1 MSGCATAI
9 HVLAELALSVLIRPG
24 QGKDKEHL
32 SSCRP
37 RRLVSCLRGA
47 LVALRDAGVLPPELD
62 PHLSAL
68 QVVIRPCTVS
78 RDGSAPS
85 VSDTDRFKH
94 KLFQTSSDRSV
105 VNFAFDCG
113 RNKKSEVWG

>member
-78 RDGSAPS
+78 RVLGFFSIQE
-85 VSDTDRFKH
+85 
-94 KLFQTSSDRSV
+94 KLRT
-105 VNFAFDCG
+105 
-113 RNKKSEVWG
+113 K